1 MTGAAGVALD
11 FTRPVIGA
19 APPEMRDAPP
29 PEDSKHQ
36 HLEIILKTY
45 NDILMAQ
52 YANQLHAL
60 AKLGAK
66 AEFVV
71 QDYGT
76 QTAEPPE
83 HNWGRGITPN
93 SQFVN
98 IERRVE
104 LRVTMEGSCYS
115 LRWSRDIESLSEFDM
130 VRAVSMANR
139 FVEDIDSLTAMLTE
153 RLEYMKAAKWDIN
166 SPINYTFF
174 DTVYRGS
181 DDIWDV
187 QNHRLGN
194 GINKIDDVLNVV
206 TIETP
211 SVSYIRQLETLYRG
225 SKWTCTMPAILNT
238 VMTGRL
244 VHTDTDYRD
253 RYIYDVVEFE
263 GLQIKVSYDDE
274 GILFR
279 PTYFGEDLPDG
290 YSCSFLYLDGDCN
303 FACER
308 GGESLHMFWEDVGC
322 SFEEFD
328 DERDPVAAFRKFQ
341 RALEG
346 SGIAETATAETAIA

>member
-1 MTGAAGVALD
+1 
-11 FTRPVIGA
+11 VIGA
-19 APPEMRDAPP
+19 ASPEMRDARPP
-29 PEDSKHQ
+29 DDSKHQ

-45 NDILMAQ
+45 NDFLMAQ
-52 YANQLHAL
+52 YANPLHAL
-60 AKLGAK
+60 EKLGAK
-66 AEFVV
+66 VKFVV

-83 HNWGRGITPN
+83 HNWGDGITPN
-93 SQFVN
+93 SHFVN

-115 LRWSRDIESLSEFDM
+115 LRWHRDSETLNAFDIA
-130 VRAVSMANR
+130 RAASMAKR
-139 FVEDIDSLTAMLTE
+139 FVEDIDSLTPMLWE

-166 SPINYTFF
+166 NPIGYTFF

-187 QNHRLGN
+187 QNHRLGK
-194 GINKIDDVLNVV
+194 GINKLDDVLNATTVERQD
-206 TIETP
+206 I
-211 SVSYIRQLETLYRG
+211 SYVSNLEQLYRG
-225 SKWTCTMPAILNT
+225 SKWTCTMQAILNT
-238 VMTGRL
+238 VMAGEL
-244 VHTDTDYRD
+244 VHTDIDYRD

-263 GLQIKVSYDDE
+263 GLQIKVSYDEE

-290 YSCSFLYLDGDCN
+290 FSCSFLYLDGECN

-328 DERDPVAAFRKFQ
+328 VERDPVTAFRKFQ
-341 RALEG
+341 RALDG
-346 SGIAETATAETAIA
+346 PGIAVAATAETAIA

>member
-1 MTGAAGVALD
+1 VTGATGVALD
-11 FTRPVIGA
+11 FTTVVIGA
-19 APPEMRDAPP
+19 APLKLRDARPP
-29 PEDSKHQ
+29 DDSKHQ
-36 HLEIILKTY
+36 HLENILKTY
-45 NDILMAQ
+45 NEFLTAQ

-60 AKLGAK
+60 EKLGAK

-76 QTAEPPE
+76 QTAKPPE
-83 HNWGRGITPN
+83 HNWGDGITPN
-93 SQFVN
+93 SHFVN

-115 LRWSRDIESLSEFDM
+115 LRWHRDSETLDAFDIA
-130 VRAVSMANR
+130 RAASMAKR
-139 FVEDIDSLTAMLTE
+139 FVEDIDSLTPMLWE

-166 SPINYTFF
+166 NPINYTFF
-174 DTVYRGS
+174 DTVYRGTK
-181 DDIWDV
+181 DIWDI
-187 QNHRLGN
+187 QNHRIGN
-194 GINKIDDVLNVV
+194 GINKLDDVLNAITVERQD
-206 TIETP
+206 I
-211 SVSYIRQLETLYRG
+211 SYVSNLEQLYGG

-238 VMTGRL
+238 VMTGGL

-263 GLQIKVSYDDE
+263 GLQIKVSYDEE

-279 PTYFGEDLPDG
+279 PTYFGEGLPDG
-290 YSCSFLYLDGDCN
+290 YSCSFLYLDGEFN
-303 FACER
+303 FACEM
-308 GGESLHMFWEDVGC
+308 GGESLYIFWEDLGC

-328 DERDPVAAFRKFQ
+328 DERDPVTAFRKLQ

-346 SGIAETATAETAIA
+346 SGIAVTATAETAIA